1 MFHGETLAR
10 AIHADRVRELDRA
23 ARERRLLTEPA
34 DPVPMQARDRRN
46 EPMNQVAAAPCGG
59 SAGVPA
65 RT

>member
-1 MFHGETLAR
+1 MFHGETLAK
-10 AIHADRVRELDRA
+10 AIHADRVRDLDRV

-34 DPVPMQARDRRN
+34 EVMPLQARRQPV
-46 EPMNQVAAAPCGG
+46 EPATTVAAAPSGG

>member
-10 AIHADRVRELDRA
+10 AIHADRVRDLDRA

-34 DPVPMQARDRRN
+34 DVVPMQARERRM
-46 EPMNQVAAAPCGG
+46 EPATPVPAAPCGG

-65 RT
+65 

>member
-34 DPVPMQARDRRN
+34 DVVPMQARERRI
-46 EPMNQVAAAPCGG
+46 EPGTPVPAAPRGG

-65 RT
+65 